1 MTFYILALAILAV
14 FPYCKITLLKQSL
27 WHFLLLICV
36 IIGYSEQHIN
46 NMGLASIMLY
56 VALYYVAINIKH
68 HVFSRIFDVAF
79 IITGIALALHYL
91 PGFNNLPIIINEQI
105 SKDAIT
111 YSLYANVDKGIAG
124 LLLSAYFF
132 KKLNNSSASSNH
144 TSTLRVNWLNLKQ
157 PFFITISTIISTLI
171 LALLLGLVDFNPKI
185 PNFWFEFIVI
195 NLLFTC
201 VAEEALFRGILQTR
215 LSRQLSKTRV
225 AVLAP
230 MIIACIFAAAHFIGG
245 LNYVLVSLVAG
256 FGYGYI
262 FYKTQRLEWAILC
275 HWLVNLCHFFLFTYP
290 MLK

>member
-14 FPYCKITLLKQSL
+14 FPYCKITLLKQPL

-36 IIGYSEQHIN
+36 ILGYSEQHIN

-56 VALYYVAINIKH
+56 VVLYCVAINIRH
-68 HVFSRIFDVAF
+68 HAFSRVFDTAF

-111 YSLYANVDKGIAG
+111 YTLYANVDKGIAG

-132 KKLNNSSASSNH
+132 KKLNNSTASSNH
-144 TSTLRVNWLNLKQ
+144 KNTRSVNWLSLKQ
-157 PFFITISTIISTLI
+157 PFFITISTIIATLI

-185 PNFWFEFIVI
+185 PSFWFEFIVI

-215 LSRQLSKTRV
+215 LSRQLSKTRA

-230 MIIACIFAAAHFIGG
+230 MIIACIFAVAHFIGG